1 MLRLIVRCI
10 SSFLKFDHRVRV
22 KAPVNRGKKM
32 KERMTFKACRII
44 IFSIMGTLG
53 VTKLTAETKVP
64 NQFTSGSPAKAEEV
78 NENFAVL
85 ELAVNDHWSRY
96 PYRYYPNWRYD
107 PTFYLTLPSLGNN
120 WGGRLLSDR
129 GFRMTSDRNLNF
141 INRYDPENRSATI
154 WFGIDVLPS
163 PDFSASW
170 ESRSKSLSGAADVY
184 NGVQLDA
191 SIERYS
197 FGMSHHKDYVFSNIT
212 FTYNSSLSDLIGS
225 VDWQNALSRETVE
238 TLLSDVYDLL
248 KVSDPSVAVYCGSI
262 NFNLES
268 NLEISVIGS
277 SCSEITTSQN

>member
-1 MLRLIVRCI
+1 MLEL
-10 SSFLKFDHRVRV
+10 
-22 KAPVNRGKKM
+22 GKKM
-32 KERMTFKACRII
+32 KQTMKFKAYLMVV
-44 IFSIMGTLG
+44 FSIMGALG
-53 VTKLTAETKVP
+53 ANKLTAETKVP
-64 NQFTSGSPAKAEEV
+64 NEFTSGSPAKAEEV

-85 ELAVNDHWSRY
+85 ESAVNDPWSRY

-129 GFRMTSDRNLNF
+129 GLRMSSSRNLNF
-141 INRYDPENRSATI
+141 INRYDPENREATI

-163 PDFSASW
+163 PDYSASW

-197 FGMSHHKDYVFSNIT
+197 IGMSHHKDYVYSNIT
-212 FTYNSSLSDLIGS
+212 LTYDSSLSDLIGFF
-225 VDWQNALSRETVE
+225 DWQNGLARETVE
-238 TLLSDVYDLL
+238 TLLSEVYDLL
-248 KVSDPSVAVYCGSI
+248 KVSDPLVAVYCGSI

-268 NLEISVIGS
+268 NFEISVTGS
-277 SCSEITTSQN
+277 SCSEVTTSQN

>member
-1 MLRLIVRCI
+1 M
-10 SSFLKFDHRVRV
+10 
-22 KAPVNRGKKM
+22 AM
-32 KERMTFKACRII
+32 KELLMCKGGQICILLVVASF
-44 IFSIMGTLG
+44 FSTQLA
-53 VTKLTAETKVP
+53 AETKVP
-64 NQFTSGSPAKAEEV
+64 NEFKSGSPAKAEEV

-85 ELAVNDHWSRY
+85 ELALNDQWSRY

-129 GFRMTSDRNLNF
+129 GLRMTSSRNLNF
-141 INRYDPENRSATI
+141 INRYDSENRSATI

-163 PDFSASW
+163 PDYSASF

-197 FGMSHHKDYVFSNIT
+197 FGMSHHKDYVYSNIT
-212 FTYNSSLSDLIGS
+212 FTYDSSLSGLIGS
-225 VDWQNALSRETVE
+225 LNWQDALARETVE
-238 TLLSDVYDLL
+238 TLLPDVYDLL
-248 KVSDPSVAVYCGSI
+248 KVSDASVAVYCGSI

-268 NLEISVIGS
+268 NFEISVTGS